1 MTAEIINPVIKRVDA
16 VDGPA
21 TGMPFLI
28 LKSNDLPEQPVV
40 KDAEA
45 DPAEGIETTNVDGP
59 HIDGTDVPDDEA
71 NAAAPGTP
79 AWEAT
84 DAAKARTAVDALVQV
99 RDRVRELAA
108 REGAEAA
115 GGDDGDTYSQW
126 DLEDACGALDFALA
140 TLAKFAVDEQSEAD
154 NGQQAAE
161 ADARALGLIKSLNR
175 RLNTE
180 ETTVTDQTETVTKTE
195 AEPPVVEKA
204 DEPMVAVYDKNGNLL
219 GAVQSDSLTP
229 LAVAPDADSDAATE
243 GDAPAEPAP
252 AAEPVTEAAATP
264 EAAPA
269 AAPAP
274 EPVAPAAPAPDD
286 QTVNKSLDD
295 RVAEAVAKALE
306 AAVATAVEPLVKS
319 NAELAERVEKMAQTP
334 RSGGPMLA
342 GQVPSAIGNN
352 PALRGH
358 ADETAELRKQ
368 LAEQADPGKAV
379 LGVAGLIR
387 QGWQNQ

>member
-99 RDRVRELAA
+99 RNLARELAD
-108 REGAEAA
+108 RENAE
-115 GGDDGDTYSQW
+115 GECDGSTW

-252 AAEPVTEAAATP
+252 AAEPVTEAAAP
-264 EAAPA
+264 AEAAP

-274 EPVAPAAPAPDD
+274 EPVAPAPAPDD